1 MKKLII
7 YILIAFPIYSNCQV
21 SLGVNTS
28 GGIFTLKTNDHTFVL
43 NPRKIYRPI
52 LGGNF
57 EYKMSSKSSINLQY
71 DWSSLTVEG
80 TQFGHVF
87 YPPSGISFD
96 RHNISALYYY
106 SIIPKLYLGFGY
118 SKSLVNNFYFI
129 DIYNKNKLSKR
140 YIFDT
145 DIISFNAKYEIYK
158 RFYLTAN
165 YNRAI
170 SFNKI
175 KFPEFTEF
183 SYLQVGLGYSV
194 KIF

>member
-1 MKKLII
+1 MKYFII
-7 YILIAFPIYSNCQV
+7 TILMSPLFISGQV
-21 SLGVNTS
+21 SFGLNTS
-28 GGIFTLKTNDHTFVL
+28 GGMFTLKNNDHTFVL
-43 NPRKIYRPI
+43 NSRKINRPI

-57 EYKMSSKSSINLQY
+57 EFKMTAKSTINLQY

-96 RHNISALYYY
+96 RHNISAQYFY
-106 SIIPKLYLGFGY
+106 SIFPRIYLGFGY
-118 SKSLVNNFYFI
+118 SKSLVNKFYFI
-129 DIYNKNKLSKR
+129 DYSNKFILEKEDD
-140 YIFDT
+140 FDV
-145 DIISFNAKYEIYK
+145 DIISFNAKYEIYR

-194 KIF
+194 KLF

>member
-1 MKKLII
+1 MLP
-7 YILIAFPIYSNCQV
+7 LFTNGQV
-21 SLGVNTS
+21 SFGLNSS
-28 GGIFTLKTNDHTFVL
+28 GGMFTLKNNDHTFVL
-43 NPRKIYRPI
+43 NSRKINRPI

-57 EYKMSSKSSINLQY
+57 EFKMTAKSTINLQY

-96 RHNISALYYY
+96 RHNISAQYFY
-106 SIIPKLYLGFGY
+106 SILPRLYLGFGY
-118 SKSLVNNFYFI
+118 SKSLANNFYMI
-129 DIYNKNKLSKR
+129 DFHNKYKLYSR
-140 YIFDT
+140 DNFDI
-145 DIISFNAKYEIYK
+145 DIISFNTKYEIYK

-175 KFPEFTEF
+175 KFPKFTEF
-183 SYLQVGLGYSV
+183 SYIQVGLGYSV
-194 KIF
+194 KLF

>member
-1 MKKLII
+1 MSPLFI
-7 YILIAFPIYSNCQV
+7 SGQV
-21 SLGVNTS
+21 SFGLNTS
-28 GGIFTLKTNDHTFVL
+28 GGIFTLKNNDHTFVL
-43 NPRKIYRPI
+43 NPRKIYSFI

-57 EYKMSSKSSINLQY
+57 EYKISSKSSINLQY

-87 YPPSGISFD
+87 YPPSGIFFD
-96 RHNISALYYY
+96 RHNISAQYFY
-106 SIIPKLYLGFGY
+106 SIFPRLYLGFGY
-118 SKSLVNNFYFI
+118 SKSLVNNFHMI
-129 DIYNKNKLSKR
+129 DFYYKYKLYSR
-140 YIFDT
+140 DDFDI

-183 SYLQVGLGYSV
+183 SYIQVGLGYSV